1 MSYFKNFPTIVYSF
15 DTGNLVNTFIMT
27 DILRRVRADD
37 VNIANVLSYDE
48 YDIGDDETPEIL
60 ADKLYG
66 DPALHWVIL
75 ISNEILDPRWD
86 WPLPVQSLQNVIARK
101 YGMGNEFGVHH
112 YENTTGDTV
121 YYRVYT
127 GTASASATSA
137 GSSISITGT
146 DTAWSTELYTG
157 LTIRFGVTTTSYT
170 VTRINS
176 NTSISV
182 SGSAITTGG
191 IVNATVLNNN
201 SVTGSVTAITNTDYE
216 TLQNESRRRIR
227 LLKPEYVPQFVQN
240 FTGILNN
247 GQ

>member
-1 MSYFKNFPTIVYSF
+1 VSYFKNFPTIVYSF
-15 DTGNLVNTFIMT
+15 DTGNLVSTFAMT

-37 VNIANVLSYDE
+37 VNVANVLSYDE

-66 DPALHWVIL
+66 DPTLHWVIL

-86 WPLPVQSLQNVIARK
+86 WPLPVQSLQNFIINK
-101 YGMGNEFGVHH
+101 YGVDNQYSVHH
-112 YENTTGDTV
+112 YENTSGDTV

-137 GSSISITGT
+137 GSSISITGS
-146 DTAWSTELYTG
+146 DTAWLTQFYTG
-157 LTIRFGVTTTSYT
+157 LTIRFGTTTTSYT
-170 VTRINS
+170 VTRLHS
-176 NTSISV
+176 NTSIAV

-191 IVNATVLNNN
+191 IANTTVLNNN
-201 SVTGSVTAITNTDYE
+201 SVTGSVTPVTNTDYE

-227 LLKPEYVPQFVQN
+227 ILKPEYVPQFVRT